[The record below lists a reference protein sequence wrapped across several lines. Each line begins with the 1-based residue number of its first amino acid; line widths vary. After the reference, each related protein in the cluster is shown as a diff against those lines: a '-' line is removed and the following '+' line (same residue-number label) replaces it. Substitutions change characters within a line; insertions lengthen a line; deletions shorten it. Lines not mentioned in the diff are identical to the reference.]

1 MDAALAHSRSKTHS
15 HEYVLSVLTRI
26 KLILCVDLLLWMRLR
41 YHYTPESKQQSKQW
55 REVGCSTPK
64 KKSSLKVMV
73 SVFWNAEDI
82 LFINYLEKNK
92 TITGKHYSSL
102 LTRLDKKI
110 MKKVPVCKKKIT
122 FHYDNAPSPQKCF
135 GNGKIKGSAL

>member
-26 KLILCVDLLLWMRLR
+26 KLILCVDLLLWMRFR

-55 REVGCSTPK
+55 RGVGCSTPK
-64 KKSSLKVMV
+64 KKSLFKVMA

-82 LFINYLEKNK
+82 LFIDYLEKSE
-92 TITGKHYSSL
+92 TITAEYYSSL

-110 MKKVPVCKKKIT
+110 REKSPGLQKKNYLSLRQCT
-122 FHYDNAPSPQKCF
+122 FPTKVFWQWET
-135 GNGKIKGSAL
+135 